1 MASPNLISSVPD
13 VENAAKLYK
22 MLIQDLQDYAIFTI
36 APDGLITSWNAGVER
51 ILGYPEESF
60 VGRQFSMLFTPE
72 DISVGVP
79 FEELT
84 RASREGHA
92 PDKRWHVRADGSRLF
107 VDGTLKALRDQGQ
120 DRVVGH
126 LKIMR
131 DDTDRALAS
140 LELEKSERNYRF
152 LAESIP
158 EIVWTA
164 GPDGAVDY
172 YNQHWYQFTGLTRE
186 QSEGWQ
192 WHNDLHPEDHDEC
205 IRRWKHSIA
214 TGEPLDVECRFRRA
228 DGSYCSHI
236 RRAVA
241 QKDEQGR
248 VLKWFGTC
256 TDIEDQ
262 KQAERALWHAAK
274 LESIGVLAGGV
285 AHDFNNLLTGI
296 LGNTSIALEM
306 LSTHHPVR
314 NILES
319 AMRAGRSAADLT
331 QQLLAY
337 AGKGRIELKPVNLS
351 NVVKEISSLIE
362 SSIARTVTVHLDLK
376 ENLPLI
382 EADCNQM
389 QQIIMNLI
397 INGAEAI
404 GNASGKVL
412 ITTRTQF
419 IDEGYVR
426 SSFSPGEVKPGQYVV
441 VEVQDT
447 GCGMDEATIHR
458 IFDPFF
464 TTKFT
469 GRGLGLAAVLGIMR
483 SHKGGIELQS
493 TLGQGTTFRLILP
506 VITSTVTNGSA
517 RAKQPEAPGHGTVL
531 VVDDQATVRD
541 VARAALSMYGFSVL
555 TAENGLHAIEVFRE
569 HADEV
574 KAVIL
579 DLTMPVMDGREALQ
593 HLRALRPDVKVIIS
607 SGYSEMDAVQKFSGD
622 GLAGFLQKPYT
633 ARRLSEVVGQALQDQ
648 AGNSR
653 S

>member
-1 MASPNLISSVPD
+1 MMATPNLLSCVPD
-13 VENAAKLYK
+13 HENAAKLYRV
-22 MLIQDLQDYAIFTI
+22 LIQDLQDYAIFTI
-36 APDGLITSWNAGVER
+36 GQDGLITSWNAGVER
-51 ILGYPEESF
+51 ILGYSEEEF
-60 VGRQFSMLFTPE
+60 IGREFSILFTPE
-72 DISVGVP
+72 DISAGVP
-79 FEELT
+79 FDELT
-84 RASREGHA
+84 RSLRAGHA
-92 PDKRWHVRADGSRLF
+92 PDKRWHVRADGTRLF
-107 VDGTLKALRDQGQ
+107 VDGTLTALRDQGQ

-140 LELEKSERNYRF
+140 MELQKSERNYRF

-164 GPDGAVDY
+164 RPDGSVDY
-172 YNQHWYQFTGLTRE
+172 YNQHWYHFTGLTRE
-186 QSEGWQ
+186 QSEGWE

-205 IRRWKHSIA
+205 MKQWTHSIA
-214 TGEPLDVECRFRRA
+214 TGEPLDLECRFRRA

-241 QKDEQGR
+241 QKDDQGH

-256 TDIEDQ
+256 TDIEQQ
-262 KQAERALWHAAK
+262 KRAERALWQAAK

-306 LSTHHPVR
+306 LSPNHPVR
-314 NILES
+314 SVLDS

-337 AGKGRIELKPVNLS
+337 AGKGRIELKSVNLS
-351 NVVKEISSLIE
+351 NIIKDISSLIE
-362 SSIARTVTVHLDLK
+362 SSIPRTVTVQLQLEPK
-376 ENLPLI
+376 LPLI

-404 GNASGKVL
+404 GNQNGTVV
-412 ITTRTQF
+412 IRTRTQF
-419 IDEGYVR
+419 IDDSYIR
-426 SSFSPGEVKPGQYVV
+426 SSFSPGEVKPGHYVV

-447 GCGMDEATIHR
+447 GCGMDEATVHR

-483 SHKGGIELQS
+483 SHKGAIELQS
-493 TLGQGTTFRLILP
+493 TPGKGTTFRLLFP
-506 VITSTVTNGSA
+506 MMAASITDGSTKAEQPQALGNGL
-517 RAKQPEAPGHGTVL
+517 VM
-531 VVDDQATVRD
+531 VVDDQAAVRD
-541 VARAALSMYGFSVL
+541 VAKAALGMFGYSVV
-555 TAENGLHAIEVFRE
+555 TAENGLHAVEVFRE
-569 HADEV
+569 HADDV
-574 KAVIL
+574 KVVIM
-579 DLTMPVMDGREALQ
+579 DLTMPVMDGTEALK

-607 SGYSEMDAVQKFSGD
+607 SGYSEVDAVQKFSGD

-633 ARRLSEVVGQALQDQ
+633 ARRLGEAVGQAVREQ
-648 AGNSR
+648 A
-653 S
+653 

>member
-1 MASPNLISSVPD
+1 MATPNLISSVPD
-13 VENAAKLYK
+13 LENAAKLYK
-22 MLIQDLQDYAIFTI
+22 VLIQDLQDYAIFTI
-36 APDGLITSWNAGVER
+36 GPDGVITSWNAGVER
-51 ILGYPEESF
+51 ILGYPEDKF
-60 VGRQFSMLFTPE
+60 VGRQFSMLFSPE
-72 DISVGVP
+72 DISAGVP
-79 FEELT
+79 LDELN
-84 RASREGHA
+84 RASRSGHA

-107 VDGTLKALRDQGQ
+107 VDGTLTALHDPEQ

-140 LELEKSERNYRF
+140 VELEKSERNYRF

-164 GPDGAVDY
+164 GPQGAVDY

-186 QSEGWQ
+186 HSEGWEWQ
-192 WHNDLHPEDHDEC
+192 NALHPEDHDEC
-205 IRRWKHSIA
+205 LRQWTHSIA

-256 TDIEDQ
+256 TDIEEQ
-262 KQAERALWHAAK
+262 KQAEKALWQAAK

-306 LSTHHPVR
+306 LSPNHPVR
-314 NILES
+314 SVLES
-319 AMRAGRSAADLT
+319 AMRASKSAADLT

-351 NVVKEISSLIE
+351 NIIREISSLIE
-362 SSIARTVTVHLDLK
+362 SSIPKTVTVNLELAPR
-376 ENLPLI
+376 LPLI
-382 EADCNQM
+382 EADINQM
-389 QQIIMNLI
+389 KQIIMNLI

-404 GNASGKVL
+404 GNAHGTVT

-419 IDEGYVR
+419 IDETYVR
-426 SSFSPGEVKPGQYVV
+426 SVFSQGELKPGQYAV

-447 GCGMDEATIHR
+447 GSGMDEATVHR
-458 IFDPFF
+458 VFDPFF

-483 SHKGGIELQS
+483 SHKGAIELQS
-493 TLGQGTTFRLILP
+493 TPGRGTAFRLLLP
-506 VITSTVTNGSA
+506 VVTASVHNGSSPA
-517 RAKQPEAPGHGTVL
+517 EQQQAAGNGVVL
-531 VVDDQATVRD
+531 VVDDQPAVRD
-541 VARAALSMYGFSVL
+541 VAQAALRMYGYSVL

-569 HADEV
+569 HKDEV
-574 KAVIL
+574 KVVIM
-579 DLTMPVMDGREALQ
+579 DLTMPVMDGREALK
-593 HLRALRPDVKVIIS
+593 HLRALRSDVKVIIS
-607 SGYSEMDAVQKFSGD
+607 SGYSEADAVQKFSSD

-633 ARRLSEVVGQALQDQ
+633 ARRLGEVVSQAVRQ
-648 AGNSR
+648 A
-653 S
+653 